1 MPEHFHLLI
10 TEPERGN
17 PSTVMQVLK
26 QRFARR
32 LLTQWRKRQPR
43 NQLGLEG
50 SLRCRSCLAAPL
62 LRLRGVERT
71 EAGGETKIYASQPS
85 QARTGA
91 GTGAMGLEQ
100 FPALCLRGA
109 RAGVGQRAAP
119 RDIEGARRSGKL
131 SRVGHVQPTLRKARR
146 VGQPSV

>member
-17 PSTVMQVLK
+17 PSGHAGAAAALRAPPADVGAQAAAPKPAGPM
-26 QRFARR
+26 
-32 LLTQWRKRQPR
+32 
-43 NQLGLEG
+43 EG
-50 SLRCRSCLAAPL
+50 SPRCRSCLAAPF

-85 QARTGA
+85 QARTGV
-91 GTGAMGLEQ
+91 GTGAMGLEE
-100 FPALCLRGA
+100 FPAQCSRRA

-119 RDIEGARRSGKL
+119 RGIESARRSGKL

>member
-32 LLTQWRKRQPR
+32 LHAVAQAAAPKPTGPT
-43 NQLGLEG
+43 EG
-50 SLRCRSCLAAPL
+50 SPRCRSCLAAPF

-91 GTGAMGLEQ
+91 GTGAMGLEE
-100 FPALCLRGA
+100 FPALCLRRA
-109 RAGVGQRAAP
+109 RAGVGQRAA
-119 RDIEGARRSGKL
+119 RRGMESARRSGKL